1 VSKVTISFEVELD
14 EAGLLM
20 ALHDLLNE
28 GDSELAVTT
37 VDNYFWLIDR
47 VLEPLDEVAS
57 QRRAYGEKLSWW
69 VLELIKLTERA
80 SKKSSEATNGET

>member
-47 VLEPLDEVAS
+47 VLEPLDEIAS